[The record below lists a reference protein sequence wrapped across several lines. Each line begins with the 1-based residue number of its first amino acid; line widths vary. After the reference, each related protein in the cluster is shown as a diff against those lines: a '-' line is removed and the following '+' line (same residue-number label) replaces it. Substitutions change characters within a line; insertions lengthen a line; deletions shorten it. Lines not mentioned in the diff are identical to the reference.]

1 MLKFVPVNS
10 NELNNPFS
18 NDETVC
24 GYVGFDLND
33 NSKCG
38 ECAFRIN
45 GYSME
50 ILYVEAVD
58 NDAETIEGLIRSA
71 LNYGGN
77 RNVYIAIYN
86 ASSGVDVAEM
96 LGFENEGGKLSGD
109 IPTLLKGSCCK
120 GKQEV
125 KSNG

>member
-1 MLKFVPVNS
+1 MLKFIPVEHKDLCSPYSDDNS
-10 NELNNPFS
+10 VF
-18 NDETVC
+18 
-24 GYVGFDLND
+24 GYIGYDLSD

-38 ECAFRIN
+38 ECAFRLN

-50 ILYVEAVD
+50 IIYIQAVD

-77 RNVYIAIYN
+77 RNVYIAYYKAADGI
-86 ASSGVDVAEM
+86 SVADM
-96 LGFENEGGKLSGD
+96 LGFEDDNGVLSGD

-120 GKQEV
+120 GK
-125 KSNG
+125 